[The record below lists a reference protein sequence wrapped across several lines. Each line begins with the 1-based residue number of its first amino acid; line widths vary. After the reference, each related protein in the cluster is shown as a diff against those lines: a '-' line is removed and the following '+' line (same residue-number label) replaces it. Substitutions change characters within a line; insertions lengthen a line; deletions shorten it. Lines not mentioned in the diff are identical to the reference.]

1 MSAIDRK
8 AVVRRFFELAINQR
22 DESVFD
28 ELIAPDFV
36 LHSSMLGEVRGAA
49 AFKQSALALVK
60 PCPDLQVPVEDVLEG
75 EHDTIVAR
83 VTYRGTDTGGLV
95 PGVPAT
101 GKPFEFT
108 AICTC
113 GACWTAVWPNSGRKP
128 IGSASSRR
136 WACSPAEAQD
146 ARHATARAK
155 AAQGPP
161 RCW

>member
-49 AFKQSALALVK
+49 AFKHSALALVK
-60 PCPDLQVPVEDVLEG
+60 PCPDLQVAVEDVLEG
-75 EHDTIVAR
+75 EHDTVVAR
-83 VTYRGTDTGGLV
+83 VTYRGTDSGGLL

-108 AICTC
+108 AMYL
-113 GACWTAVWPNSGRKP
+113 WRLLDGRL
-128 IGSASSRR
+128 
-136 WACSPAEAQD
+136 AELWQEADRVRLLQ
-146 ARHATARAK
+146 AL
-155 AAQGPP
+155 GVLP
-161 RCW
+161 R